1 MAQLVERET
10 QATAHTAHYMA
21 DYERTGPKA
30 FLPAWLREARHEAI
44 THFDRLGFPTTRLEE
59 WKFTSVAPIAERAFA
74 LAEEGASRVS
84 ADDVARLRLGG
95 PTAAV
100 IVCVNG
106 RYAPQLSSTGAL
118 PGGVRITGLASALV
132 AHPDALEHHLARLA
146 PTGTARSSHCP
157 PTRSSRCRFTCSSSR
172 PRLTPP
178 PRSRT
183 LAC

>member
-21 DYERTGPKA
+21 DYERTGPEA

-44 THFDRLGFPTTRLEE
+44 THFDRLGFPTTHLEE
-59 WKFTSVAPIAERAFA
+59 WKFTSVAPIAGRAFA

-146 PTGTARSSHCP
+146 PTDQHAFTALPRGH
-157 PTRSSRCRFTCSSSR
+157 REAGSRA
-172 PRLTPP
+172 LH
-178 PRSRT
+178 
-183 LAC
+183 LDHA